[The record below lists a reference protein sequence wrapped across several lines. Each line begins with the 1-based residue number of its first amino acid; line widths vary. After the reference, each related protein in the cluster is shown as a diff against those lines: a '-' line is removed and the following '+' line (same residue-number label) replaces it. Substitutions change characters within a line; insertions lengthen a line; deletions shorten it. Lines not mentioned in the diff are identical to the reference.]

1 MRTVSSA
8 PLIFTRAP
16 ASCAGLNRLALSFL
30 RHAGRQRTIRPNCHI
45 LLFAFSLC
53 PILLPSQT
61 DSIKNRNSD
70 QVEDMINQN
79 IELLSEQ
86 LQSEEGDLS
95 SLTEV
100 WNYYRKH
107 PMNLNQAKKEELEEL
122 QLLNS
127 IQINNLLK
135 HQEKNGHLISIYE
148 LQSIDG
154 FDLLTI
160 RRILPFV
167 YVSDLFNSAF
177 FGPKELFRDGKHEVV
192 LRFQRTLEKQAGYGV
207 PDSMRIK
214 KPNSYY
220 LGDANRYF
228 ARYRFQYNNTVS
240 FALSGEKDAGEEFF
254 TGTQKQ
260 GFDFYSGHVAIRN
273 IRFVKTLVLGDYQA
287 TFGQGLT
294 MWQGFAFGKSASPMN
309 IKRYGYGIKPY
320 YSFDE
325 NRFFRGAAATI
336 RYKKLE
342 FTGLVSH
349 KRIDANSIAGDTLA
363 NGEIDIRGVSS
374 LSTGG
379 LHNTNAL
386 VADKGAVA
394 QTIFG
399 GNAAFHNRNL
409 HLGLTAQSMQ
419 LSKALIRSPTLYNQF
434 DYQGKTNL
442 VSGVDYNYVIKN
454 INLFGEFAMSTST
467 GKAFCQGIIVAPDP
481 RLTFTAHYRHF
492 DRHFHN
498 LFGNAISE
506 NTLPQNEKGLYM
518 GVEAR
523 VFRALT
529 LSLYLDQYTFG
540 WIKSGVSAPS
550 HGRDIFVQL
559 NYTPGKKVD
568 MYLRF
573 RNRNRFENSTV
584 NNSYDYLVPYVQY
597 NYRYNLSVQL
607 TPEIKFKT
615 RIEYTYVAKT
625 NVPGENGL
633 AMIQDLIYKTLRFPL
648 AFTLRYAVFDTK
660 SYNSRV
666 YAYENDV
673 LYSYSVPALYGKGQ
687 RAYLLVNW
695 DISSKLEVW
704 LRLARTI
711 YDNQTVI
718 SAGSMNEIAANHKTE
733 LKLQLRLKL

>member
-1 MRTVSSA
+1 MRTFLSVQI
-8 PLIFTRAP
+8 IFTL
-16 ASCAGLNRLALSFL
+16 GLYPVML
-30 RHAGRQRTIRPNCHI
+30 R
-45 LLFAFSLC
+45 
-53 PILLPSQT
+53 SQT
-61 DSIKNRNSD
+61 DSIKNRNSE

-95 SLTEV
+95 SLTDV
-100 WNYYRKH
+100 WNYYRKN
-107 PMNLNQAKKEELEEL
+107 PINLNHAKKEELEEL
-122 QLLNS
+122 QLLNN

-135 HQEKNGHLISIYE
+135 HREKNGHLISIYE

-160 RRILPFV
+160 RKILPFV

-177 FGPKELFRDGKHEVV
+177 FSPKEMFRDGKHEVV

-207 PDSMRIK
+207 PDSVRKK

-228 ARYRFQYNNTVS
+228 ARYRFQYNNNVS
-240 FALSGEKDAGEEFF
+240 FAFSGEKDAGEEFF

-273 IRFVKTLVLGDYQA
+273 IRFIKTLVIGDYQA

-294 MWQGFAFGKSASPMN
+294 IWQGFAFGKSASPMS

-336 RYKKLE
+336 RYKKFE
-342 FTGLVSH
+342 FTGLISH
-349 KRIDANSIAGDTLA
+349 KRIDANPIAGDTLG
-363 NGEIDIRGVSS
+363 NGEIDMPGVSS
-374 LSTGG
+374 LETGG
-379 LHNTNAL
+379 LHNTTSL
-386 VADKGAVA
+386 VTDKGSIR
-394 QTIFG
+394 QTVFG
-399 GNAAFHNRNL
+399 GNAAFNNRNL
-409 HLGLTAQSMQ
+409 HIGLTAQSTN
-419 LSKALIRSPTLYNQF
+419 LSKELIKSPTLYNQF
-434 DYQGKTNL
+434 DYQGKSNVVAGL
-442 VSGVDYNYVIKN
+442 DYNYVFKN
-454 INLFGEFAMSTST
+454 VNLFGEFAMSTST
-467 GKAFCQGIIVAPDP
+467 GKAFCQGIIVALDP
-481 RLTFTAHYRHF
+481 KLTFTAHYRNF
-492 DRHFHN
+492 DRNFHN

-506 NTLPQNEKGLYM
+506 NTLPQNEKGLYVGM
-518 GVEAR
+518 EAR
-523 VFRALT
+523 IFRSFT
-529 LSLYLDQYTFG
+529 LSLYLDQYKFD

-550 HGRDIFVQL
+550 HGRDIFTQL
-559 NYTPGKKVD
+559 NYTPNKKLE

-573 RNRNRFENSTV
+573 RHRTKFENSDV
-584 NNSYDYLVPYVQY
+584 NNAYDYLVPYVQY

-607 TPEIKFKT
+607 SPEIKFKT
-615 RIEYTYVAKT
+615 RIEYTFVDKADA
-625 NVPGENGL
+625 PGENGV
-633 AMIQDLIYKTLRFPL
+633 AFVQDLMYKKMKFPL

-660 SYNSRV
+660 GYNSRV

-673 LYSYSVPALYGKGQ
+673 LYSYSVPALYYKGQ
-687 RAYLLVNW
+687 RAYILVNW
-695 DISSKLEVW
+695 DITRNLEVW

-733 LKLQLRLKL
+733 LKLQLRLKF